1 MAARKRRDGRG
12 LGTVVRAALSF
23 PTVQS
28 FFSSLWGGVGLG
40 PRETF
45 PGEWQ
50 SSSRAATGTATKRS
64 PLAHSAVYTCINII
78 ASDISKLQL
87 RVMRPREGDKYGGR
101 EVHKNHPLMRVFN
114 KPNHYQTSLQFL
126 QHYVASK
133 LWTGNA
139 YVVLFRDGRGVVE
152 SMHALDPTTVTP
164 AITADGSLWYLV
176 KADKLNKLPED
187 IYLPARDVIHDRAI
201 TLFHP
206 LIGVSP
212 LYAAAV
218 SASIGNSIS
227 ANSEAFF
234 SNMSRSSGT
243 LTAPGEIPD
252 ATAIRL
258 KKEWADNYSGIGF
271 GTVAVLGSGLEWK
284 PLNMTAVDA
293 QLIEQL
299 RFTVEDVGRV
309 YRVPSFMLGETKLTY
324 RNSEQLTRTYFQG
337 CLSYHI
343 EAMEQCFNQKF
354 EMSGGTKV
362 EFDLTPLFRM
372 ETDLRYDTH
381 QKALTAGIK
390 AINEVR
396 AEEDLP
402 PVKGGEE
409 PRLQMQYVPLSMA
422 NMPAPTAPGAQ
433 PPTAAQEPPPQDDT
447 DDDDTADDGSSRAP
461 EEYVVAAQTR
471 LLAAYSQNLAGA

>member
-1 MAARKRRDGRG
+1 MVQLVKRTRPSIFKS
-12 LGTVVRAALSF
+12 LLI

-50 SSSRAATGTATKRS
+50 TSSRAATGGSMRKS
-64 PLAHSAVYTCINII
+64 PLAHSAVYTCINVI
-78 ASDISKLQL
+78 ASDVAKLTL
-87 RVMRPREGDKYGGR
+87 RVMRPRENDKYGGR
-101 EVHKNHPLMRVFN
+101 EVHTHHPLMKVLS
-114 KPNHYQTSLQFL
+114 KPNHYQTSLQFF
-126 QHYVASK
+126 QHYLASK

-139 YVVLFRDGRGVVE
+139 YVLLFRDGRGVPE
-152 SMHALDPTTVTP
+152 SMHVMDPTTVTP
-164 AITADGSLWYLV
+164 AITEDGSLWYMV
-176 KADKLNKLPED
+176 KADRLNKLPED
-187 IYLPARDVIHDRAI
+187 TYIPARDIIHDRAV

-218 SASIGNSIS
+218 SASIGNNIS

-234 SNMSRSSGT
+234 QNMSRASGT
-243 LTAPGEIPD
+243 LTAPAEIPP
-252 ATAIRL
+252 ATAERL
-258 KKEWADNYSGIGF
+258 KKEWENNYAGLGF
-271 GTVAVLGSGLEWK
+271 GKVAVLGAGIEWK

-299 RFTVEDVGRV
+299 RFTVEDIGRV

-324 RNSEQLTRTYFQG
+324 RNSEQLTRMYFQG

-343 EAMEQCFNQKF
+343 EALEQCFNAKF
-354 EMSGGTKV
+354 EMSGGSKV
-362 EFDLTPLFRM
+362 EFDLSPLFRM

-381 QKALTAGIK
+381 QKALTVGIK
-390 AINEVR
+390 SINEVR

-402 PVKGGEE
+402 PVDGGDE

-422 NMPAPTAPGAQ
+422 NVAQQNAPAPNSPAQ
-433 PPTAAQEPPPQDDT
+433 PASSEKPEDDENDTEDDNGERASDEYITAA
-447 DDDDTADDGSSRAP
+447 
-461 EEYVVAAQTR
+461 R
-471 LLAAYSQNLAGA
+471 LRLESAYMRILAEV